1 MAGFLDDFIVKPFL
15 IVAGVSVAWGMTNL
29 MVGAGV
35 SFLRSTAANG
45 PTIQLPNTGM
55 TNGGSR

>member
-29 MVGAGV
+29 MVGA
-35 SFLRSTAANG
+35 
-45 PTIQLPNTGM
+45 
-55 TNGGSR
+55 